1 MEVIT
6 MAARPS
12 WSGYLKFNLISV
24 PVKGYNAATSG
35 GKIGFHLLHAK
46 CHERIQYKKVCPVH
60 GEVSNDEIVS
70 GYEVSKGQY
79 VVVDKDE
86 RAGAKIEDDKTISVD
101 TFVHPDALDPNC
113 FSGRSYFLVPDGK
126 VAQKPYG
133 VMLEAMRERGRYA
146 IAQVVFAGRA
156 QLAAVHPAGHVLAM
170 TLLSY
175 ESELKKPEAFED
187 EVSETAASAEE
198 HKLAESLIDASTSEQ
213 FDLGRYKDEYNGK
226 LSKLVEGKAKHT
238 KKMVG
243 APDREE
249 PAVINLMDAL
259 RQSLERTQKGQRKTP
274 AKKSTAHGAK
284 KAASQ
289 PRRKTG

>member
-1 MEVIT
+1 

-12 WSGYLKFNLISV
+12 WSGYLKFSLISV

-35 GKIGFHLLHAK
+35 GKIGFHMLHAK
-46 CHERIQYKKVCPVH
+46 CHHRIHYKKVCPIH

-70 GYEVSKGQY
+70 GYEVSKGNY
-79 VVVDKDE
+79 VVVDKEE
-86 RAGAKIEDDKTISVD
+86 RAGVKIEDDKTISVD
-101 TFVHPDALDPNC
+101 TFVHPDALDPNY

-156 QLAAVHPAGHVLAM
+156 QLAAVHPAGHVMAM
-170 TLLSY
+170 TLVSY
-175 ESELKKPEAFED
+175 ASDLKKPEAFAD
-187 EVSETAASAEE
+187 EVAETAASSEE
-198 HKLAESLIDASTSEQ
+198 HKLAESLIDASTSEK
-213 FDLGRYKDEYNGK
+213 FDLGRYTDEYAGK
-226 LSKLVEGKAKHT
+226 LSKLVEGKTKHAK
-238 KKMVG
+238 KIVG

-259 RQSLERTQKGQRKTP
+259 RQSIERTQKSRTKTA
-274 AKKSTAHGAK
+274 AKKSAAHPAK
-284 KAASQ
+284 KAASHVQ
-289 PRRKTG
+289 RKTAG